1 MPEYKNIWFA
11 DNDEPMSVA
20 DISETQAISIG
31 DALEDLKY
39 NTSIICTDEAQVAE
53 AFPEPKQG
61 DRVYRADLGVEQM
74 YFGVYSPTLN
84 PYGKTIAGW
93 YAVSSGLVPIYPQD
107 VTSDGTSSVTVD
119 SMGKVTFTGA
129 TFIRLGTI
137 FSDEFINY
145 KVVFNVTSAN
155 GNTFTVFRYINN
167 SNVELTGNL
176 YHRKLLTSETATV
189 APPPSGAAVT
199 DWVAIGGSTA
209 HRICYSEI
217 TFFGP
222 YLGVH
227 PRTLSNTIS
236 GNISTS
242 ARIEQTTSFYNSASG
257 IMQGLIFR
265 TNGTQ
270 RITGTLQVYGY
281 R

>member
-31 DALEDLKY
+31 DALDDLKY
-39 NTSIICTDEAQVAE
+39 NTSIICTDEAQVLE
-53 AFPEPKQG
+53 EFPQPKQG
-61 DRVYRADLGVEQM
+61 DRVYRADIGVEQM
-74 YFGVYSPTLN
+74 YFEAYSPTLN

-129 TFIRLGTI
+129 TFVRLQTV
-137 FSDEFINY
+137 FSDEFTNY
-145 KVVFNVTSAN
+145 KVVFNTTSSN
-155 GNTFTVFRYINN
+155 GNTVTTFRYINDAD
-167 SNVELTGNL
+167 SELSGTF
-176 YHRKLLTSETATV
+176 YHRVVLVSETATV
-189 APPPSGAAVT
+189 APPPTSGAYTNLVSIFGSGSYR
-199 DWVAIGGSTA
+199 IG
-209 HRICYSEI
+209 HSEI

-222 YLGVH
+222 HLGVH
-227 PRTLSNTIS
+227 PRSLSTSIS
-236 GNISTS
+236 GNLSTS
-242 ARIEQTTSFYNSASG
+242 ARIEQTTSFYNSASE